1 MKRLEDWP
9 ERLAEYLEGARGRPF
24 SFGTHDCATFAAGAV
39 AALTDAEIE
48 VPRVESAAD
57 YARFVLAAGSL
68 HDHVVD
74 RLGEPLPSPAHAQ
87 RGDLVL
93 MLLDDRPTLGVCI
106 GAEVAGPG
114 PGGMV
119 TMPMSIAAAAWR
131 V

>member
-1 MKRLEDWP
+1 MRRREDWP

-39 AALTDAEIE
+39 AVMTDAEIE
-48 VPRVESAAD
+48 APRVESAAD

-68 HDHVVD
+68 HDHVGD
-74 RLGEPLPSPAHAQ
+74 RLGEPLPSPAFAQ
-87 RGDLVL
+87 RGDVVL
-93 MLLDDRPTLGVCI
+93 MTLDGRETLGVCI